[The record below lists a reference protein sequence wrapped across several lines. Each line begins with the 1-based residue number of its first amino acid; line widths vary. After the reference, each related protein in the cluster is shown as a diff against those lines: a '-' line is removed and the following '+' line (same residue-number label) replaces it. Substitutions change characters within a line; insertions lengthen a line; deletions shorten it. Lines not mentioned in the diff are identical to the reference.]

1 MKLQTITLALASVL
15 GGSMLAGTPGMAE
28 SLAGKIGD
36 KRSVVIFYQGE
47 EGNCKRAYDN
57 YMAAAGHSAY
67 ASTIKGRNVPYS
79 VCGADFNAPSQKEA
93 EQRALQ
99 ICEGGVSKFKFKTQG
114 RCSIMVS
121 K

>member
-1 MKLQTITLALASVL
+1 MNLQTTVLALASMF
-15 GGSMLAGTPGMAE
+15 GMLAGTPAMAE

-36 KRSVVIFYQGE
+36 KRSVVFFYPGE
-47 EGNCKRAYDN
+47 EGNCKQAYDN
-57 YMAAAGHSAY
+57 YIAAAGHSAF
-67 ASTIKGRNVPYS
+67 ASTIRGRNVPYS
-79 VCGADFNAPSQKEA
+79 ICGAHLNAPSQKEA

-99 ICEGGVSKFKFKTQG
+99 YCEGGVSKYKFKTLG